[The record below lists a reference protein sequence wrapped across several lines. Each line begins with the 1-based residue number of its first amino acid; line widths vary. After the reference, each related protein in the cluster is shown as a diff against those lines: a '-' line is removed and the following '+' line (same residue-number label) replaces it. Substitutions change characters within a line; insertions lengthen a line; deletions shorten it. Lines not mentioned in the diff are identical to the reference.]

1 MRRPKELA
9 GLIVL
14 VAALLGMI
22 MGGGLSDQNAP
33 GEIGRHPQVAEEA
46 LFPLADVAYAGT
58 EETPTATPP
67 PPRGAPIDAPAP
79 RAGRRI
85 DTPSVAPGSRNIPQA
100 DFEALQES
108 ETKLAEKGGSL
119 NFEKTTDGKYFKLT
133 FRGLAS
139 FTYKH
144 PDPETLQRAEN
155 PSALLG
161 DQIPAPIRA
170 LSGQQAVVVGF
181 MVPFELAEDGSITSF
196 AITQNQS
203 FCCYGVSP
211 EINEWVLVEASPALK
226 VAYQPESPVAVF
238 GTLDVGEEIEEGY
251 VLSIYRMKA
260 GDVSDASKLLR
271 KSLLRP

>member
-1 MRRPKELA
+1 
-9 GLIVL
+9 V
-14 VAALLGMI
+14 V
-22 MGGGLSDQNAP
+22 
-33 GEIGRHPQVAEEA
+33 GRHPQGAEED
-46 LFPLADVAYAGT
+46 LFRHADIAYAST
-58 EETPTATPP
+58 EEPATATPP

-79 RAGRRI
+79 RAGRRN
-85 DTPSVAPGSRNIPQA
+85 DRPSVPTGNRNIPQA
-100 DFEALQES
+100 DFDALQES
-108 ETKLAEKGGSL
+108 ETKLAEKAGPL
-119 NFEKTTDGKYFKLT
+119 KFEKTTDGKHFKLT

-144 PDPETLQRAEN
+144 PEPEELQKAEN
-155 PSALLG
+155 PSTLLG

-170 LSGQQAVVVGF
+170 MSGQQAVVVGF
-181 MVPFELAEDGSITSF
+181 MVPFELADDGSITSF

-226 VAYQPESPVAVF
+226 VAYQAESPVAVF
-238 GTLDVGEEIEEGY
+238 GTFEVGEEIEEGY

-260 GDVSDASKLLR
+260 SDVSDASKLLR